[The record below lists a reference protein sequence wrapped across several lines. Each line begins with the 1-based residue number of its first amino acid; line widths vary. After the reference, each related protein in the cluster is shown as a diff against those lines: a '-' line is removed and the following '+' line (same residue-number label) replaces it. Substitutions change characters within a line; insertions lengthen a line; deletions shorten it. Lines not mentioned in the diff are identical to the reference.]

1 MFRATGP
8 GKAFIK
14 VDKITGVIRVWLF
27 NFDVDGAQVK
37 KEHSKMLASS
47 IALAIRD
54 GGAAKFLGLTST
66 TANDVHNKTLA
77 EKRINAVVAELRRQV
92 GVKFKIT
99 KSVALGKVM
108 ARAFDEA
115 NLKGG
120 TKDNTESEIW
130 RGVVINAWNRRG
142 DPLIAPKVD
151 FPIGDNSWTD
161 TASKVLDSTGI
172 ALGFVDFVVDMVGL
186 TAAAAVTGVL
196 GLGVSSLQA
205 IVAMPVIFIV
215 SDDKARYN
223 GKVQG
228 AADALQDCADQYSDP
243 RLDFTVLSRWPAIKV
258 PEIHGAKNP
267 HASQSQVAWRQGQL
281 LGRQEIMAMLLKMEQ
296 NPKPSTQ
303 PDGKTLRVTGRIWL
317 RLISNVHKDNV
328 GVEFVIKPTN
338 ENLKAK
344 GQRPWP
350 TL

>member
-1 MFRATGP
+1 MFKATGP

-27 NFDVDGAQVK
+27 NFDVDGSQVK
-37 KEHSKMLASS
+37 KEHSEMLASS
-47 IALAIRD
+47 VALAIRD
-54 GGAAKFLGLTST
+54 SGSVKFLGLAST
-66 TANDVHNKTLA
+66 TANDAHNKKLA
-77 EKRINAVVAELRRQV
+77 ENRVDAVVAELRRQA
-92 GVKFKIT
+92 GPKFIVT
-99 KSVALGKVM
+99 KAVAIGEEM
-108 ARAFDEA
+108 AKAFHEA
-115 NLKGG
+115 KHQGG

-142 DPLIAPKVD
+142 NPPVPPKID
-151 FPIGDNSWTD
+151 FPIGDDSWTD
-161 TASKVLDSTGI
+161 TASKALDTTGI
-172 ALGFVDFVVDMVGL
+172 ALGFVDFVVDMAGL
-186 TAAAAVTGVL
+186 AAAATVTGIL
-196 GLGVSSLQA
+196 GLGVSAVQA

-228 AADALQDCADQYSDP
+228 AADALQDCADQYKSGG
-243 RLDFTVLSRWPAIKV
+243 LDSTVLSRWPAIKV

-267 HASQSQVAWRQGQL
+267 HASQSQVAWREGQVQ
-281 LGRQEIMAMLLKMEQ
+281 GRQEIMNMLLKMEQ
-296 NPKPSTQ
+296 NPKPTTLA
-303 PDGKTLRVTGRIWL
+303 DGKTIRLSGRIWL
-317 RLISNVHKDNV
+317 RLASRIHKDNV

-344 GQRPWP
+344 GQKPWP